1 MALDKITASKRYAS
15 ALFSVLKSNNQL
27 EEGIAELNEVK
38 KIIID
43 NPTFLNALSTVTLT
57 ESQKHEL
64 LNNLLDGISS
74 KYVKRCIEMVYDYG
88 RINDMVAIID
98 EVSELNNKN
107 NGIVKAEAITAIALD
122 DQQVEKLKNSFAKRV
137 GAKEVKLSTKIDENI
152 IGGVVMN
159 SANFIYDGS
168 IRTKIN
174 RVRQLLSK

>member
-15 ALFSVLKSNNQL
+15 ALFSVLQSNNQL
-27 EEGIAELNEVK
+27 EDGIAELKEVRN
-38 KIIID
+38 IITD
-43 NPTFLNALSTVTLT
+43 NPTFITALSTVTLT

-64 LNNLLDGISS
+64 LNNLLDNISS
-74 KYVKRCIEMVYDYG
+74 EYVKRCIEMVYEYG

-107 NGIVKAEAITAIALD
+107 NGIVQAEAVTAIALD
-122 DQQVEKLKNSFAKRV
+122 DDQIEKLKASFAKRI
-137 GAKEVKLSTKIDENI
+137 GANTVELTTKIDENI